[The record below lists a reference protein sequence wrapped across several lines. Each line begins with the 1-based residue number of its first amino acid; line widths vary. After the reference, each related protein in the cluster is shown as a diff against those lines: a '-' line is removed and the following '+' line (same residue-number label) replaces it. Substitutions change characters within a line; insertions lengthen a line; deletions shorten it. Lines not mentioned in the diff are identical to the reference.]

1 MTQDVWFAQLVQE
14 YGAALMRVAA
24 AYTHSAADRE
34 DLFQEIMFAIWRA
47 LAAYRGDASLRTFA
61 YRVAHNR
68 GLTYRAR
75 ERQPRLSLEE
85 IPEPPEPR
93 PGAEAD
99 LERGERAQQ
108 LRAAL
113 QTLGPLLRQVM
124 VLQLEGLSSAEIAE
138 VVGVSENVVHVRAHR
153 ARAILRERLSPL
165 RQQ

>member
-1 MTQDVWFAQLVQE
+1 MTQDAWFAQLVQE

-24 AYTHSAADRE
+24 AYTHTAADRE

-47 LAAYRGDASLRTFA
+47 LATYRGEASLRTFA

-75 ERQPRLSLEE
+75 ERRPRLSLDE

-93 PGAEAD
+93 SDVAAD
-99 LERGERAQQ
+99 LERGERAQR
-108 LRAAL
+108 LRVAL
-113 QTLGPLLRQVM
+113 QTLSPLLRQVM

-138 VVGVSENVVHVRAHR
+138 VVGANENVIHVRAHR

-165 RQQ
+165 RHT